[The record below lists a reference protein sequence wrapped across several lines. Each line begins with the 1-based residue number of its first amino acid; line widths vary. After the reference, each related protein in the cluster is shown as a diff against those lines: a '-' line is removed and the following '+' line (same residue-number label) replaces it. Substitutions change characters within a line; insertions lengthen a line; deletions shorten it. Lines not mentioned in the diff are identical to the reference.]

1 MKMVRKLGM
10 AGLVLAWLVTACG
23 GGDGAPEAAIT
34 DPVQRCGGIGVQ
46 PYVANGTACVP
57 SSATPVMLLLVLDRH
72 GDVGACSGVKVA
84 PGRVLTA
91 AHCVDTEARAVAG
104 IIWDGQGQATQVRA
118 SGWVTHPSFSEGGE
132 YYVDDVAVVSF
143 ADELPVPSA
152 PVLGRQSPRT
162 GQAILIAGWGAP
174 DYALAVGSALL
185 DKVTPDYL
193 RIAYDG
199 SLSNA
204 CPGDSGGPALRS
216 VGGRQAV
223 VGLVSTGTNDCNT
236 GGQTFFA
243 NLSKPAV
250 LDFILQQAPG
260 VEVL

>member
-1 MKMVRKLGM
+1 MAKRRRRIVGAALALLLG
-10 AGLVLAWLVTACG
+10 ACG
-23 GGDGAPEAAIT
+23 GGDEAPEAAIM
-34 DPVQRCGGIGVQ
+34 DPVQRCAGIGLQ
-46 PYVANGTACVP
+46 PYVANGTSCVP
-57 SSATPVMLLLVLDRH
+57 STATPVVLLLVLDRE

-91 AHCVDTEARAVAG
+91 AHCVDAQARAVAG
-104 IIWDGQGQATQVRA
+104 IVWNEQGNATQVRA
-118 SGWVTHPSFSEGGE
+118 SGWVAHPSFSEGGE

-143 ADELPVPSA
+143 PDELPGPSV
-152 PVLGRQSPRT
+152 PVLGQRSPRA

-174 DYALAVGSALL
+174 DYALAVGAAQLN
-185 DKVTPDYL
+185 KVTPDYL

-216 VGGRQAV
+216 VDGRQAV
-223 VGLVSTGTNDCNT
+223 VGLVSTGTQDCNA
-236 GGQTFFA
+236 GGQTFFV

-250 LDFILQQAPG
+250 LAFIRREVPQA
-260 VEVL
+260 EVI